1 MASSTYVPAASH
13 PTTSAAAEDPVLVSK
28 IIRPVLPGWVV
39 GRPRIDKLIA
49 QGTAGPLTILTG
61 PPGAG
66 KTMALASWAAGTT
79 GPSRVAW
86 ITLDRYDNRPTV
98 FWSYVVA
105 ALRRSG
111 ITVPRVVPGPAR
123 DAVDHDFLLRLASLL
138 AGQDAPV
145 VLVLDDFH
153 LVSEQ
158 AVLDGVSYLL
168 RSAHPALHLV
178 ISSRMDPLL
187 PLHRFRLAGDLTE
200 IRASELAFSVPE
212 SSLLLAHHDIS
223 LSRAAV
229 QRLTQRTEGWAAGL
243 RLAAL
248 SLDGHPDPEQ
258 FVKELEAEDS
268 AVTSYL
274 VDEVLNAQPAAVR
287 NLLLRTSILDSVST
301 DLASEFTGDPN
312 APEML
317 NALARANAF
326 VQPLGH
332 GWYRYHSLFG
342 AVLRLKLRNDSPDR
356 MPGLHRQA
364 ARWYQRRGRL
374 PEAVQHAAD
383 ADDWPLAA
391 GIILD
396 ELAIGQLI
404 EPRRDHSLADVFR
417 QMPRP
422 PAQAQAQPQQ
432 LLMSAAVELSDGAR
446 DLCDSSLAAA
456 ETVLDRLPPRQEL
469 PGRLAAA
476 LTRLAWARQT
486 GDFEAAARAVDRA
499 GALLRRLPADQLAQH
514 PGIRAQVLAGR
525 GLAELWSDHLDD
537 AVASFAAGAAAA
549 CTQDSA
555 FERADC
561 LGYLA
566 LLKAL
571 RGRLANAAGLL
582 GEAAAAAEGASGEL
596 AGRPGPA
603 AAVAAAAVHLQ
614 RAQLHQAHSQL
625 KLADAALRE
634 NPDRLISAVA
644 WLVAAQLRLAQ
655 GRPAAAADM
664 IQRAGQG
671 WQPPRWLEHRL
682 TLLRSRACAAAGDV
696 QAAVI
701 AAGRAG
707 SRTGPAAVTL
717 AHARLVAGDHE
728 GARKAL
734 AAARE
739 RATGADDATLAA
751 CLVEAR
757 LSYDTSDPVR
767 GRRAL
772 ERALRL
778 ARPEQLRLPFTM
790 ERAWLRP
797 VLRSDPELAVAYR
810 ELLEPSMIGQ
820 PGGPVPAAPPDSR
833 PAPPVIEPLSERE
846 REVLQHLS
854 GMLSTVEIATEM
866 YISVN
871 TVKTHLR
878 SIYRKLSVAHR
889 GEAVRRARQ
898 LKLL

>member
-1 MASSTYVPAASH
+1 MASSTRVAEPIH
-13 PTTSAAAEDPVLVSK
+13 PTAPAAEDPVLVSK
-28 IIRPVLPGWVV
+28 IIRPPLPDWVV

-49 QGTAGPLTILTG
+49 QGARGPLTILTG

-66 KTMALASWAAGTT
+66 KTMALASWAAGMT
-79 GPSRVAW
+79 GPGRVAW
-86 ITLDRYDNRPTV
+86 ITLDRYDNRPKI

-111 ITVPRVVPGPAR
+111 LTVPRVVPGPAR
-123 DAVDHDFLLRLASLL
+123 DAVDHEFLLRLASVL
-138 AGQDAPV
+138 AAQDAPV

-153 LVSEQ
+153 LVTEP
-158 AVLDGVSYLL
+158 AILDGVGYLL
-168 RSAHPALHLV
+168 RSARPALHLV

-187 PLHRFRLAGDLTE
+187 PLHRYRLAGELTE

-212 SSLLLAHHDIS
+212 CSLLLGHHGIS

-274 VDEVLNAQPAAVR
+274 IDEVLNAQPAAVR

-301 DLASEFTGDPN
+301 ELAGEFTGDPH
-312 APEML
+312 AADML
-317 NALARANAF
+317 HALARANAF

-332 GWYRYHSLFG
+332 GWYRYHSLFA
-342 AVLRLKLRNDSPDR
+342 AVLRLKLRNDCRDR
-356 MPGLHRQA
+356 LPGLHRQA
-364 ARWYQRRGRL
+364 ARWYQRHGRL
-374 PEAVQHAAD
+374 AEAVQHAAD
-383 ADDWPLAA
+383 AGDWLLAA

-404 EPRRDHSLADVFR
+404 EPGRDHSLAEVFHR
-417 QMPRP
+417 MPQP
-422 PAQAQAQPQQ
+422 VAQAEPEQ
-432 LLMSAAVELSDGAR
+432 LLMSAALELSDGAR

-456 ETVLDRLPPRQEL
+456 ESVLDRLPAKDEL

-486 GDFEAAARAVDRA
+486 GDYDAATRAVDRA
-499 GALLRRLPADQLAQH
+499 GALLRRLPADQVAQH

-525 GLAELWSDHLDD
+525 GLAELWSDHVDD

-549 CTQDSA
+549 CTPDSGY
-555 FERADC
+555 ERADC

-571 RGRLANAAGLL
+571 RGRLGSATGLL
-582 GEAAAAAEGASGEL
+582 AEAAAATESASGEL
-596 AGRPGPA
+596 AARPGPA

-614 RAQLHQAHSQL
+614 RAQLNQAHSQL
-625 KLADAALRE
+625 KLADAALRDT
-634 NPDRLISAVA
+634 PDRLVSAVA

-655 GRPAAAADM
+655 GRAGAAIEM
-664 IQRAGQG
+664 IQRAEHG
-671 WQPPRWLEHRL
+671 WRAPGWLRL
-682 TLLRSRACAAAGDV
+682 RLALLRSWACAAAGDI
-696 QAAVI
+696 QAAVT
-701 AAGRAG
+701 AAGRADPR
-707 SRTGPAAVTL
+707 SVPAAAVAL
-717 AHARLVAGDHE
+717 AHARVTAGDLP
-728 GARKAL
+728 GARQAL
-734 AAARE
+734 DGAHQGAAIE
-739 RATGADDATLAA
+739 DAGLEA
-751 CLVEAR
+751 CLVSAR
-757 LSYDTSDPVR
+757 ISYETGDGAR
-767 GRRAL
+767 GRRSL

-778 ARPEQLRLPFTM
+778 ARPEQVRLPFALDK
-790 ERAWLRP
+790 AWLRP
-797 VLRSDPELAVAYR
+797 VLRSDPELAHTYQ
-810 ELLEPSMIGQ
+810 ELLEPGVVSAPASPAAAAQPDGQ
-820 PGGPVPAAPPDSR
+820 PPA
-833 PAPPVIEPLSERE
+833 PVIEPLSERE
-846 REVLQHLS
+846 REVLQHLA
-854 GMLSTVEIATEM
+854 GMLSTVEIAGEM

-898 LKLL
+898 LSLI

>member
-1 MASSTYVPAASH
+1 MASSTYVPAPSR
-13 PTTSAAAEDPVLVSK
+13 PTSAAAEDPVLVSK
-28 IIRPVLPGWVV
+28 IIRPPLPGWVV

-49 QGTAGPLTILTG
+49 QGTRGPLTILTG

-66 KTMALASWAAGTT
+66 KTMALASWAAGVT
-79 GPSRVAW
+79 GPGRVAW
-86 ITLDRYDNRPTV
+86 FTLDRYDNRPEV

-105 ALRRSG
+105 AIRRSG

-123 DAVDHDFLLRLASLL
+123 DAVDHDFLLRLASVL
-138 AGQDAPV
+138 AGHDAPV

-153 LVSEQ
+153 LVTEP
-158 AVLDGVSYLL
+158 AILDGVGYLL
-168 RSAHPALHLV
+168 RSARPTLHLV
-178 ISSRMDPLL
+178 IASRMDPLL
-187 PLHRFRLAGDLTE
+187 PVHRFRLAGELTE
-200 IRASELAFSVPE
+200 IRASDLAFSAPE
-212 SSLLLAHHDIS
+212 SSLLLAHHGIG

-248 SLDGHPDPEQ
+248 SMDGHPDPEQ

-274 VDEVLNAQPAAVR
+274 VEEVLNAQPAAVR
-287 NLLLRTSILDSVST
+287 NLLLRTSILDCVST
-301 DLASEFTGDPN
+301 DLATEFTGDPN
-312 APEML
+312 AADML

-342 AVLRLKLRNDSPDR
+342 AVLRLKLRNDCPDR

-374 PEAVQHAAD
+374 PEAVRHAAD

-391 GIILD
+391 GIVLD

-404 EPRRDHSLADVFR
+404 EPRRDHLLTDVFR
-417 QMPRP
+417 RMPRP
-422 PAQAQAQPQQ
+422 GPATQPQQ
-432 LLMSAAVELSDGAR
+432 LLMSAALELSDGAR
-446 DLCDSSLAAA
+446 DRCDSALAAA
-456 ETVLDRLPPRQEL
+456 ETGLDRLPPTVEL

-476 LTRLAWARQT
+476 LTRLAWARQA
-486 GDFEAAARAVDRA
+486 GDFDAAERAVDRA
-499 GALLRRLPADQLAQH
+499 DTLLHRLPASQLARH
-514 PGIRAQVLAGR
+514 PGIHAQVLAGR
-525 GLAELWSDHLDD
+525 GIAELWSDHLDD
-537 AVASFAAGAAAA
+537 AVASFAAGASAA

-555 FERADC
+555 FDRADC

-571 RGRLANAAGLL
+571 RGRLGCATGLL
-582 GEAAAAAEGASGEL
+582 GEAAATAESASGEL
-596 AGRPGPA
+596 AERPGPA

-625 KLADAALRE
+625 KLADAALRDT
-634 NPDRLISAVA
+634 PDRLISAVA

-655 GRPAAAADM
+655 GRPAAAAEM
-664 IQRAGQG
+664 IQRAGAG
-671 WQPPRWLEHRL
+671 WQPPHWLEFRL

-707 SRTGPAAVTL
+707 PRSGPAAVTL
-717 AHARLVAGDHE
+717 AHARLQAGDHE
-728 GARKAL
+728 GARQAL
-734 AAARE
+734 GAARE
-739 RATGADDATLAA
+739 RTAAAEDTSLAA
-751 CLVEAR
+751 CLVDAR
-757 LSYDTSDPVR
+757 LSYETEDPAR

-778 ARPEQLRLPFTM
+778 ARPEQIRLPFAM

-797 VLRSDPELAVAYR
+797 VLRSDPELAHAYR
-810 ELLEPSMIGQ
+810 ELLEPSVVSQ
-820 PGGPVPAAPPDSR
+820 TAGPVQAAPDGQS
-833 PAPPVIEPLSERE
+833 APPVIEPLSERE
-846 REVLQHLS
+846 REVLQHLA
-854 GMLSTVEIATEM
+854 GMLSTVEIAAEM

-898 LKLL
+898 LKLLA

>member
-1 MASSTYVPAASH
+1 
-13 PTTSAAAEDPVLVSK
+13 
-28 IIRPVLPGWVV
+28 
-39 GRPRIDKLIA
+39 
-49 QGTAGPLTILTG
+49 
-61 PPGAG
+61 
-66 KTMALASWAAGTT
+66 
-79 GPSRVAW
+79 
-86 ITLDRYDNRPTV
+86 
-98 FWSYVVA
+98 
-105 ALRRSG
+105 
-111 ITVPRVVPGPAR
+111 
-123 DAVDHDFLLRLASLL
+123 
-138 AGQDAPV
+138 
-145 VLVLDDFH
+145 
-153 LVSEQ
+153 VSEPT
-158 AVLDGVSYLL
+158 VLDGVSYLL

-200 IRASELAFSVPE
+200 IRASDLAFSVPE

-223 LSRAAV
+223 LSRVAV

-274 VDEVLNAQPAAVR
+274 VDEVLNAQPAEVR

-301 DLASEFTGDPN
+301 DLACEFTGDPN

-342 AVLRLKLRNDSPDR
+342 AVLRLKLRSDCPDR

-383 ADDWPLAA
+383 AGDWPLAA

-396 ELAIGQLI
+396 EVAIGQLI
-404 EPRRDHSLADVFR
+404 QPRRDHLLTDVFR
-417 QMPRP
+417 RMPRP
-422 PAQAQAQPQQ
+422 VPSAQPQQ
-432 LLMSAAVELSDGAR
+432 LLMSAALELSDGAR

-456 ETVLDRLPPRQEL
+456 ETGLDRLPAKDEL

-476 LTRLAWARQT
+476 LTRLAWARQA
-486 GDFEAAARAVDRA
+486 GDFDAAARAVDRA
-499 GALLRRLPADQLAQH
+499 GALLRRLPPGQLAQH

-525 GLAELWSDHLDD
+525 GIAELWSDHLDD
-537 AVASFAAGAAAA
+537 AVASFAAASAAA

-555 FERADC
+555 FERADS

-566 LLKAL
+566 LVKSL
-571 RGRLANAAGLL
+571 RGRLGHAAGLL
-582 GEAAAAAEGASGEL
+582 AEAATAAESASGEL
-596 AGRPGPA
+596 AERPGAA
-603 AAVAAAAVHLQ
+603 AAVAAASVHLQ
-614 RAQLHQAHSQL
+614 RAQLHQAHNQL
-625 KLADAALRE
+625 KLADAALRDT
-634 NPDRLISAVA
+634 PDRLISAVA

-655 GRPAAAADM
+655 GRPAAAAEM
-664 IQRAGQG
+664 IQRASQG
-671 WQPPRWLEHRL
+671 WQPPHWLEFRL

-707 SRTGPAAVTL
+707 VRTGPAAVTL
-717 AHARLVAGDHE
+717 AHARLVAGDHQ
-728 GARKAL
+728 GARQAL
-734 AAARE
+734 GAAHE
-739 RATGADDATLAA
+739 RTAGADDDSLAA
-751 CLVEAR
+751 SLVEAR
-757 LSYDTSDPVR
+757 LSYETGDPAR

-778 ARPEQLRLPFTM
+778 ARPEQLRLPFAM

-797 VLRSDPELAVAYR
+797 VLRSDPELALAYR
-810 ELLEPSMIGQ
+810 ELLEPGLVSQ
-820 PGGPVPAAPPDSR
+820 APGLTPAGVPDGP
-833 PAPPVIEPLSERE
+833 PAPPVIEALSDRE
-846 REVLQHLS
+846 REVLQHLA
-854 GMLSTVEIATEM
+854 GMLSTVEIAGEM

>member
-1 MASSTYVPAASH
+1 MASSTYVPAPSRPAV
-13 PTTSAAAEDPVLVSK
+13 AAAEDPVLVSK

-49 QGTAGPLTILTG
+49 QGADGPLTIVTG

-66 KTMALASWAAGTT
+66 KTMALASWAAGTA
-79 GPSRVAW
+79 GPGQLAW
-86 ITLDRYDNRPTV
+86 ITLDRYDDRPTV

-123 DAVDHDFLLRLASLL
+123 DAVDHDFLLRLASVL
-138 AGQDAPV
+138 ATHHAPV
-145 VLVLDDFH
+145 VLVLDDFD
-153 LVSEQ
+153 LVSEP
-158 AVLDGVSYLL
+158 AILDGVGYLL
-168 RSAHPALHLV
+168 RAANPALHLV

-212 SSLLLAHHDIS
+212 SSLLLSHHGIS

-287 NLLLRTSILDSVST
+287 NLLLRTSILDCVST

-342 AVLRLKLRNDSPDR
+342 AVLRLKLRNDCPDR

-383 ADDWPLAA
+383 AGDWPLAA

-396 ELAIGQLI
+396 ELAIGQLF
-404 EPRRDHSLADVFR
+404 EPRRDHSLTDVFR
-417 QMPRP
+417 QMP
-422 PAQAQAQPQQ
+422 PAPSAQPQQ

-446 DLCDSSLAAA
+446 DLCDTSLAAA
-456 ETVLDRLPPRQEL
+456 ETVLDRLPPKDQL

-476 LTRLAWARQT
+476 LTRLAWARQA
-486 GDFEAAARAVDRA
+486 GDFDAAARAVDRA
-499 GALLRRLPADQLAQH
+499 GALLRRLPASQLAQH

-525 GLAELWSDHLDD
+525 GIAELCSDHLDD

-561 LGYLA
+561 LGYLS

-571 RGRLANAAGLL
+571 RGRLGHAAGLL
-582 GEAAAAAEGASGEL
+582 GEAAAAAESVSGEL
-596 AGRPGPA
+596 AQQPGPA

-614 RAQLHQAHSQL
+614 RAQLHQAHNQL
-625 KLADAALRE
+625 KLADAALRDT
-634 NPDRLISAVA
+634 PDRMISAVA

-671 WQPPRWLEHRL
+671 WQPPRWLEFRL

-707 SRTGPAAVTL
+707 ARTGPAAVTL

-728 GARKAL
+728 GARQAL
-734 AAARE
+734 AGARE
-739 RATGADDATLAA
+739 RTVVAEDASLPA

-757 LSYDTSDPVR
+757 LSYETGDPVR

-810 ELLEPSMIGQ
+810 ELLEPSMISQ
-820 PGGPVPAAPPDSR
+820 PGGPLPAAQPDSQ
-833 PAPPVIEPLSERE
+833 PAPPVIEPLSDRE
-846 REVLQHLS
+846 REVLQHLA
-854 GMLSTVEIATEM
+854 GMLSTMEIATEM

>member
-1 MASSTYVPAASH
+1 MASSTYVPAPSR
-13 PTTSAAAEDPVLVSK
+13 PAAAATEDPVLVSK

-49 QGTAGPLTILTG
+49 QGARGPLTILTG

-66 KTMALASWAAGTT
+66 KTMALASWAAGVT
-79 GPSRVAW
+79 GPARVVW
-86 ITLDRYDNRPTV
+86 ITLDRYDDRPKV

-111 ITVPRVVPGPAR
+111 ITVPRVAPGPTR
-123 DAVDHDFLLRLASLL
+123 DAVDHEFLLRLASLL
-138 AGQDAPV
+138 ATQDAPV

-153 LVSEQ
+153 LVTEQ
-158 AVLDGVSYLL
+158 AILDGVDYLL
-168 RSAHPALHLV
+168 RSARPALHLV

-187 PLHRFRLAGDLTE
+187 PLHRFRLAGELTE

-287 NLLLRTSILDSVST
+287 NLLLRTSILDCVST
-301 DLASEFTGDPN
+301 DLASEFIGDPD
-312 APEML
+312 AADML

-342 AVLRLKLRNDSPDR
+342 AVLRLKLRNDCPDR

-383 ADDWPLAA
+383 AGDWPLAA

-404 EPRRDHSLADVFR
+404 EPRRDHSLHDVFR
-417 QMPRP
+417 RMPRP
-422 PAQAQAQPQQ
+422 TAEAQPQQ

-456 ETVLDRLPPRQEL
+456 ETVLDRLPPKDEL

-476 LTRLAWARQT
+476 LTRLAWARQA
-486 GDFEAAARAVDRA
+486 GDFDAAARAVDRA
-499 GALLRRLPADQLAQH
+499 GALLRRLPAGQLAQH
-514 PGIRAQVLAGR
+514 PGIRAQVLGGR
-525 GLAELWSDHLDD
+525 GMAELWSDHLDD

-549 CTQDSA
+549 YTQDSA

-571 RGRLANAAGLL
+571 RGRLGSAAGLVS
-582 GEAAAAAEGASGEL
+582 EAAAAAESGSGEL
-596 AGRPGPA
+596 AEQPGPA
-603 AAVAAAAVHLQ
+603 AAVAAASVHLQ
-614 RAQLHQAHSQL
+614 RGQLHQAHSQL
-625 KLADAALRE
+625 KLADAALRD

-671 WQPPRWLEHRL
+671 WQPPHWLELRL

-707 SRTGPAAVTL
+707 PRTGPAAVTL
-717 AHARLVAGDHE
+717 AHARLVAGDHQ
-728 GARKAL
+728 GARQAL
-734 AAARE
+734 GAARE
-739 RATGADDATLAA
+739 RTAPSDEASLAA

-757 LSYDTSDPVR
+757 LSYETGDPVR
-767 GRRAL
+767 GRRSL

-778 ARPEQLRLPFTM
+778 ARPEQLRLPFAM

-797 VLRSDPELAVAYR
+797 VLRADPDLAHAYR
-810 ELLEPSMIGQ
+810 ELLEPGVVSQ
-820 PGGPVPAAPPDSR
+820 AAGPVPAGSPDGQ
-833 PAPPVIEPLSERE
+833 PARPVIEPLSDRE
-846 REVLQHLS
+846 REVLQHLA
-854 GMLSTVEIATEM
+854 GMLSTVEIAGEM

>member
-1 MASSTYVPAASH
+1 
-13 PTTSAAAEDPVLVSK
+13 
-28 IIRPVLPGWVV
+28 
-39 GRPRIDKLIA
+39 
-49 QGTAGPLTILTG
+49 
-61 PPGAG
+61 
-66 KTMALASWAAGTT
+66 
-79 GPSRVAW
+79 
-86 ITLDRYDNRPTV
+86 
-98 FWSYVVA
+98 
-105 ALRRSG
+105 
-111 ITVPRVVPGPAR
+111 
-123 DAVDHDFLLRLASLL
+123 
-138 AGQDAPV
+138 
-145 VLVLDDFH
+145 
-153 LVSEQ
+153 
-158 AVLDGVSYLL
+158 
-168 RSAHPALHLV
+168 
-178 ISSRMDPLL
+178 
-187 PLHRFRLAGDLTE
+187 
-200 IRASELAFSVPE
+200 
-212 SSLLLAHHDIS
+212 
-223 LSRAAV
+223 
-229 QRLTQRTEGWAAGL
+229 
-243 RLAAL
+243 
-248 SLDGHPDPEQ
+248 
-258 FVKELEAEDS
+258 
-268 AVTSYL
+268 
-274 VDEVLNAQPAAVR
+274 
-287 NLLLRTSILDSVST
+287 
-301 DLASEFTGDPN
+301 
-312 APEML
+312 ML
-317 NALARANAF
+317 NSLARANAF

-342 AVLRLKLRNDSPDR
+342 AVLRLKLRNDCPDR

-364 ARWYQRRGRL
+364 ARWYQRCGRL

-391 GIILD
+391 EIILD

-404 EPRRDHSLADVFR
+404 EPRSDHSLADVFR
-417 QMPRP
+417 RMPRP
-422 PAQAQAQPQQ
+422 APAAQPQQ

-446 DLCDSSLAAA
+446 DLCDSSLVAA
-456 ETVLDRLPPRQEL
+456 ETVLDRLPPKDEL

-476 LTRLAWARQT
+476 LTRLAWGRQV
-486 GDFEAAARAVDRA
+486 GDFDAVARAVDRA
-499 GALLRRLPADQLAQH
+499 GALLRRLPASQLAQH

-525 GLAELWSDHLDD
+525 GIAELWSDYLDD

-549 CTQDSA
+549 CAQECA

-571 RGRLANAAGLL
+571 RGQLGSAASLL
-582 GEAAAAAEGASGEL
+582 GQAAAATESGSGEL
-596 AGRPGPA
+596 AARPGPA
-603 AAVAAAAVHLQ
+603 AAVAAASVHLQ

-625 KLADAALRE
+625 KLADAALRD

-664 IQRAGQG
+664 IQRAAQG
-671 WQPPRWLEHRL
+671 WQPPHWLELRL
-682 TLLRSRACAAAGDV
+682 TLLRSRACAAAGDA

-717 AHARLVAGDHE
+717 AHARLMAGDHQ
-728 GARKAL
+728 GARQAL
-734 AAARE
+734 DAAHERTAAAE
-739 RATGADDATLAA
+739 DATLAA

-757 LSYDTSDPVR
+757 LSYETDDAAR

-778 ARPEQLRLPFTM
+778 ARPEQLRLPFAM

-797 VLRSDPELAVAYR
+797 VLRGDPELAHAYR
-810 ELLEPSMIGQ
+810 ELLEPSVVSQ
-820 PGGPVPAAPPDSR
+820 AAGPVPAGQPDGQS
-833 PAPPVIEPLSERE
+833 APPVIEPLSDRE
-846 REVLQHLS
+846 REVLQHLA

>member
-1 MASSTYVPAASH
+1 MASSTYVPAPVG
-13 PTTSAAAEDPVLVSK
+13 PTAPAAEDPVLVSK

-49 QGTAGPLTILTG
+49 QGVRGPLTILTG
-61 PPGAG
+61 PPGSG
-66 KTMALASWAAGTT
+66 KTMALASWAAGLT
-79 GPSRVAW
+79 GPGQVAW

-105 ALRRSG
+105 ALRRAG

-123 DAVDHDFLLRLASLL
+123 DAVDHDFLLRLASVL
-138 AGQDAPV
+138 AAHDAPV
-145 VLVLDDFH
+145 LLVLDDFH
-153 LVSEQ
+153 LVTEP
-158 AVLDGVSYLL
+158 AVLDGVGYLL
-168 RSAHPALHLV
+168 RSAHPGLRLV

-187 PLHRFRLAGDLTE
+187 PLHRYRLAGELTE
-200 IRASELAFSVPE
+200 IRASELAFRVPE

-312 APEML
+312 APDML

-356 MPGLHRQA
+356 MRSLHRQA

-383 ADDWPLAA
+383 AGDWPLAA

-404 EPRRDHSLADVFR
+404 EPRRDTSLTEVFR
-417 QMPRP
+417 RMPRP
-422 PAQAQAQPQQ
+422 APSAQPQQ

-456 ETVLDRLPPRQEL
+456 ETGLDRLPPKEEL

-476 LTRLAWARQT
+476 LTRLAWARQA
-486 GDFEAAARAVDRA
+486 GDFDAAARAVDRA
-499 GALLRRLPADQLAQH
+499 GALLRRLPAGQLARH
-514 PGIRAQVLAGR
+514 PGIHAQVLAGR
-525 GLAELWSDHLDD
+525 GIAELWSDHLDD

-549 CTQDSA
+549 CTQGSA

-571 RGRLANAAGLL
+571 RGRLGNASGLL
-582 GEAAAAAEGASGEL
+582 AEAAAAADSTSGEL
-596 AGRPGPA
+596 AERPGPA
-603 AAVAAAAVHLQ
+603 AAVAAASLHLQ

-625 KLADAALRE
+625 KLADAALR
-634 NPDRLISAVA
+634 NTPDRLISAVA

-655 GRPAAAADM
+655 GRPAAAAEM

-671 WQPPRWLEHRL
+671 WRPPRWLELRL

-701 AAGRAG
+701 AVGRAG
-707 SRTGPAAVTL
+707 PHTGPAAVTL
-717 AHARLVAGDHE
+717 AHARLVAGDHP
-728 GARKAL
+728 GARQAL
-734 AAARE
+734 GAARE
-739 RATGADDATLAA
+739 RDAAAEDPGLAA
-751 CLVEAR
+751 GLVEAR
-757 LSYDTSDPVR
+757 LSYETGDAVR

-772 ERALRL
+772 EHALRL
-778 ARPEQLRLPFTM
+778 ARPEQLRLPFVL
-790 ERAWLRP
+790 ERGWLRP
-797 VLRSDPELAVAYR
+797 VLRSDPELAAGYR
-810 ELLEPSMIGQ
+810 ELLEPSLVGHAA
-820 PGGPVPAAPPDSR
+820 GPVPAAPPNGQ
-833 PAPPVIEPLSERE
+833 PAPPVIEPLSDRE

>member
-1 MASSTYVPAASH
+1 MASSTHVPAVSR
-13 PTTSAAAEDPVLVSK
+13 PAAGAAGDPVLVSK
-28 IIRPVLPGWVV
+28 ITRPVLPGWVV
-39 GRPRIDKLIA
+39 GRPRIDKLITR
-49 QGTAGPLTILTG
+49 GSGGPLTILTG

-66 KTMALASWAAGTT
+66 KTMALASWAAGLTT
-79 GPSRVAW
+79 PGLLAW
-86 ITLDRYDNRPTV
+86 VTLDRYDNRPTV

-111 ITVPRVVPGPAR
+111 IAVPRVVPGPAR
-123 DAVDHDFLLRLASLL
+123 DAVDHEFLLRLASVL
-138 AGQDAPV
+138 ATQDVPML
-145 VLVLDDFH
+145 LVLDDFH
-153 LVSEQ
+153 LVTEP
-158 AVLDGVSYLL
+158 AILDGVGYLL
-168 RSAHPALHLV
+168 RAARPALHLV

-187 PLHRFRLAGDLTE
+187 PLHRFRLAGELAE
-200 IRASELAFSVPE
+200 IRAAELAFSVSE
-212 SSLLLAHHDIS
+212 SSLLLAHHGIG

-248 SLDGHPDPEQ
+248 SMVGHPDPEQ

-274 VDEVLNAQPAAVR
+274 VDEVLNAQPAEVR
-287 NLLLRTSILDSVST
+287 NLLLSTSILDSVST
-301 DLASEFTGDPN
+301 DLASEFTGNPN
-312 APEML
+312 AAGML

-342 AVLRLKLRNDSPDR
+342 AVLRLKLRNDCPDR

-364 ARWYQRRGRL
+364 ARWYQARGRL
-374 PEAVQHAAD
+374 PAAVQHAAD
-383 ADDWPLAA
+383 AGDWPLAA

-404 EPRRDHSLADVFR
+404 QPRRDHSLTDVFR
-417 QMPRP
+417 RMPRP
-422 PAQAQAQPQQ
+422 APSGQPQQ
-432 LLMSAAVELSDGAR
+432 LLVSAAVELSDGAR

-456 ETVLDRLPPRQEL
+456 ETVLDRLPAQDQV

-476 LTRLAWARQT
+476 LTRLAWARQV
-486 GDFEAAARAVDRA
+486 GDFDAAARAVDRA
-499 GALLRRLPADQLAQH
+499 GALLGRLPAEQLAQH
-514 PGIRAQVLAGR
+514 AGIRAQVLAGH
-525 GLAELWSDHLDD
+525 GIVELWSGHLDD

-549 CTQDSA
+549 YAPDSA
-555 FERADC
+555 CERADC

-571 RGRLANAAGLL
+571 RGRLGCAASLL
-582 GEAAAAAEGASGEL
+582 REAAAAAESASGEL
-596 AGRPGPA
+596 AERPGPA

-625 KLADAALRE
+625 KLADAALRDS
-634 NPDRLISAVA
+634 PDRLVSALA

-655 GRPAAAADM
+655 GRPATAAEM
-664 IQRAGQG
+664 IQRATQG
-671 WQPPRWLEHRL
+671 WQPPHWLELRL
-682 TLLRSRACAAAGDV
+682 ALLQSRACAAVGDV

-701 AAGRAG
+701 AASRAG
-707 SRTGPAAVTL
+707 PPTGAAAVTL
-717 AHARLVAGDHE
+717 AHARLVAGDHQ
-728 GARKAL
+728 GARLAL
-734 AAARE
+734 GAGRD
-739 RATGADDATLAA
+739 RTATAEDASLAS

-757 LSYDTSDPVR
+757 LSYETGDPAR
-767 GRRAL
+767 GRRSL

-778 ARPEQLRLPFTM
+778 ARPEQLRLPFAI

-797 VLRSDPELAVAYR
+797 VLRGDPELAHAYR
-810 ELLEPSMIGQ
+810 ELLEPTVVSQ
-820 PGGPVPAAPPDSR
+820 AAGPARATQPDSQ
-833 PAPPVIEPLSERE
+833 PALPVIEPLSERE
-846 REVLQHLS
+846 HEVLQHLA

>member
-1 MASSTYVPAASH
+1 MALRTQVPASIR
-13 PTTSAAAEDPVLVSK
+13 PVTTPAEDPVLMSK
-28 IIRPVLPGWVV
+28 IIRLALPGWVV
-39 GRPRIDKLIA
+39 GRPRIDKLIT
-49 QGTAGPLTILTG
+49 QGARGPLTILTG

-66 KTMALASWAAGTT
+66 KTMALASWAAGVA
-79 GPSRVAW
+79 GPGRVAW
-86 ITLDRYDNRPTV
+86 ITLDRYDNRPKV

-111 ITVPRVVPGPAR
+111 IAVPRVVPGQAR
-123 DAVDHDFLLRLASLL
+123 DAVDHDFLLHLASVL
-138 AGQDAPV
+138 AAQDAPV

-153 LVSEQ
+153 LVTEP
-158 AVLDGVSYLL
+158 AILDGVGYVLGYA
-168 RSAHPALHLV
+168 RPALHLV

-187 PLHRFRLAGDLTE
+187 PLHRYRLAGELTE
-200 IRASELAFSVPE
+200 IRASDLAFSMPE
-212 SSLLLAHHDIS
+212 SGLLLSHHDIS
-223 LSRAAV
+223 MSPAAV
-229 QRLTQRTEGWAAGL
+229 QRLTERTEGWAAGL

-274 VDEVLNAQPAAVR
+274 VDEVLNAQPATVR

-301 DLASEFTGDPN
+301 DLATELTGDPH
-312 APEML
+312 AADTL

-332 GWYRYHSLFG
+332 GWYRYHSLFA
-342 AVLRLKLRNDSPDR
+342 AVLRLKLRSDCRDR
-356 MPGLHRQA
+356 LPGLHRQA

-374 PEAVQHAAD
+374 AEAVQHAAE
-383 ADDWPLAA
+383 AGDWPLAA

-404 EPRRDHSLADVFR
+404 EPRRDHSLAEVFR
-417 QMPRP
+417 RMPRP
-422 PAQAQAQPQQ
+422 PAPAPPQQ
-432 LLMSAAVELSDGAR
+432 LLMTAALELADGAR

-456 ETVLDRLPPRQEL
+456 ETGLGRLPAGAEL
-469 PGRLAAA
+469 PSRLAAA

-486 GDFEAAARAVDRA
+486 GDFDAAARSVDRP
-499 GALLRRLPADQLAQH
+499 GTLLRGLPAGQLAQH
-514 PGIRAQVLAGR
+514 PGIRAQVLAGH
-525 GLAELWSDHLDD
+525 GIVELWSDHLDD

-549 CTQDSA
+549 CTPDSA
-555 FERADC
+555 YERADC
-561 LGYLA
+561 LGHLA

-571 RGRLANAAGLL
+571 RGRLGPATALL
-582 GEAAAAAEGASGEL
+582 AEAAAATESASGEL
-596 AGRPGPA
+596 AERPGPA
-603 AAVAAAAVHLQ
+603 AAVAAATVHLQ

-625 KLADAALRE
+625 KLADATLRD
-634 NPDRLISAVA
+634 NPDRLISALA

-655 GRPAAAADM
+655 GRAAAAAEM
-664 IQRAGQG
+664 IQRAAQG
-671 WQPPRWLEHRL
+671 WRPPRWLELRL
-682 TLLRSRACAAAGDV
+682 VLLRSRACAAAGDV

-707 SRTGPAAVTL
+707 SLPGPAAVAL
-717 AHARLVAGDHE
+717 AHALLLAGDHQ
-728 GARKAL
+728 GARQAL
-734 AAARE
+734 DAGHESAAA
-739 RATGADDATLAA
+739 ADDGGLAA

-757 LSYDTSDPVR
+757 LSYETGDAAR

-778 ARPEQLRLPFTM
+778 ARPEQLRLPFAL
-790 ERAWLRP
+790 EKSWLRP
-797 VLRSDPELAVAYR
+797 VLRSDPELAHTYR
-810 ELLEPSMIGQ
+810 ELLEPGVVTQ
-820 PGGPVPAAPPDSR
+820 VAAPAPQPAGH
-833 PAPPVIEPLSERE
+833 PAPPVIEPLSDRE
-846 REVLQHLS
+846 REVLQHLA
-854 GMLSTVEIATEM
+854 GMLSTVEIAGEM

-898 LKLL
+898 LELI